1 MGIYVGHTSYWGHV
15 NVIFCICFRS
25 VCTFMS
31 IFFFI
36 VTFCGRQTSN
46 LIEFNCK
53 TSLWSHLIVF
63 KLTETIVILL
73 LYLHLFLLLINY
85 QDWVRFPLAIM
96 KNLTWNII
104 LWADVQVR
112 GKVHVRVLVNL
123 TYYNNCQDAIII
135 LQLNEHNR
143 AQIYMLNGYRRD
155 RST

>member
-1 MGIYVGHTSYWGHV
+1 
-15 NVIFCICFRS
+15 
-25 VCTFMS
+25 MS

-36 VTFCGRQTSN
+36 VTFSGRQTSN

-85 QDWVRFPLAIM
+85 QDWPRIPLAIM

-112 GKVHVRVLVNL
+112 GKVHVRVLANL
-123 TYYNNCQDAIII
+123 TYCNNCQNGIII
-135 LQLNEHNR
+135 LYLNEYSR
-143 AQIYMLNGYRRD
+143 PQIYVKRVEYSVAIGWHREDMDLFECGWSIFIPR
-155 RST
+155 